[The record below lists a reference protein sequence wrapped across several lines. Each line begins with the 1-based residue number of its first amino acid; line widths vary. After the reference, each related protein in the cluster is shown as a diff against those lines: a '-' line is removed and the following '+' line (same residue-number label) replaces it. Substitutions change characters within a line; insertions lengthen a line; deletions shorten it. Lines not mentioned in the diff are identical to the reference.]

1 MVQKNNNIKILSN
14 ILNKG
19 NLEQFFFAAQDYI
32 TEKIEANPAIN
43 NLIGIYFYK
52 KKNYNKSIEFFDKSI
67 NEKKIYEVIANKT
80 ASLVALKEFEKA
92 QELYNELIL
101 LNPKIPAAYI
111 GLSNIFLLKEDYSAS
126 ENILLKGLKLN
137 KNNFELSYTLAR
149 LYYHVKS
156 YEKAIQFFN
165 VCIEITGAQSDLLN
179 RLALCL
185 EEVDQIENA
194 LKQYEKSLS
203 INHYHIDTAFN
214 YGNLLRSLGKFNEAK
229 EIYQKIILKY
239 PFAHESHRYF
249 SIIHKYQ
256 DENDKHLVQMLN
268 IIKHENFLKKEE
280 SLHQIYFALSK
291 AFEDLKN
298 YKESTKYLK
307 KGNLIRRQSTSFNN
321 IEIARN
327 QFETQKNIFAN
338 LNLPKTNGSDSTLP
352 IFILGM
358 PRSGTTLVEQIISSH
373 SKVNSGGELIY
384 ISEAIKKFFP
394 EKNLSIFKDNVI
406 NNLQKSS
413 LKMSEFYLDKVK
425 TKLKDKKNHLTD
437 KLPNNFT
444 FIGFIKFMFPKSK
457 IIYCKRNKSANCLSI
472 YKNYFPDNGIWFAYE
487 PEELKSF
494 YDLHINYME
503 FWKKIFPNTIYTLNY
518 ESLVNNQ
525 VIETKKLIEYCELD
539 WEDSC
544 LKFYENK
551 SKVSTLS
558 TAQVRNPIYNNS
570 IDLYKNYKNFIPELF
585 D

>member
-1 MVQKNNNIKILSN
+1 
-14 ILNKG
+14 
-19 NLEQFFFAAQDYI
+19 
-32 TEKIEANPAIN
+32 
-43 NLIGIYFYK
+43 
-52 KKNYNKSIEFFDKSI
+52 
-67 NEKKIYEVIANKT
+67 
-80 ASLVALKEFEKA
+80 
-92 QELYNELIL
+92 
-101 LNPKIPAAYI
+101 
-111 GLSNIFLLKEDYSAS
+111 
-126 ENILLKGLKLN
+126 
-137 KNNFELSYTLAR
+137 
-149 LYYHVKS
+149 
-156 YEKAIQFFN
+156 
-165 VCIEITGAQSDLLN
+165 
-179 RLALCL
+179 
-185 EEVDQIENA
+185 
-194 LKQYEKSLS
+194 
-203 INHYHIDTAFN
+203 
-214 YGNLLRSLGKFNEAK
+214 
-229 EIYQKIILKY
+229 
-239 PFAHESHRYF
+239 
-249 SIIHKYQ
+249 
-256 DENDKHLVQMLN
+256 
-268 IIKHENFLKKEE
+268 
-280 SLHQIYFALSK
+280 
-291 AFEDLKN
+291 
-298 YKESTKYLK
+298 
-307 KGNLIRRQSTSFNN
+307 
-321 IEIARN
+321 
-327 QFETQKNIFAN
+327 
-338 LNLPKTNGSDSTLP
+338 
-352 IFILGM
+352 M